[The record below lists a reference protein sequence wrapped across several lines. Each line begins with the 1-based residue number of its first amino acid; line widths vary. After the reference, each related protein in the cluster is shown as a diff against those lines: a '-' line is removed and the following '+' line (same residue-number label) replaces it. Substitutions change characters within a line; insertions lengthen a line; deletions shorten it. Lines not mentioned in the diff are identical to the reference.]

1 MSAPHLRGAVRSVLA
16 GVCASGIAMLFAT
29 CVAGTATTADARGA
43 GAASH
48 VPAGLSITSP
58 RLCAAVVVYR
68 LASADDWGLRTTIA
82 QTALNAFAALGEVP
96 DCAAPVTM
104 ALDRD
109 FDPRRWQAALDAV
122 DAVRSGD
129 YTPSPAACARANA
142 VVRADDSAPA
152 GAAARAQCVMHG
164 LAFVAVQP

>member
-1 MSAPHLRGAVRSVLA
+1 MKRQQPVRGRR
-16 GVCASGIAMLFAT
+16 ASFFWFGLLSL
-29 CVAGTATTADARGA
+29 CA
-43 GAASH
+43 GAAVALAAGAATADVRAGEEPVH
-48 VPAGLSITSP
+48 VPARLSITSP

-82 QTALNAFAALGEVP
+82 QTALNAFAAAGGVP
-96 DCAAPVTM
+96 DCAAPVTA
-104 ALDRD
+104 ALSHQ
-109 FDPRRWQAALDAV
+109 FDARRWQAALDAV

-129 YTPSPAACARANA
+129 YTPSPAACAHANA
-142 VVRADDSAPA
+142 VVPADDTDPA

>member
-1 MSAPHLRGAVRSVLA
+1 MKRGLPAGGRRASFLWLGVASLCAGAAAALA
-16 GVCASGIAMLFAT
+16 
-29 CVAGTATTADARGA
+29 AGAATADARGEDPMR
-43 GAASH
+43 

-68 LASADDWGLRTTIA
+68 LATADDWGLRTTLA
-82 QTALNAFAALGEVP
+82 QTALNAFAAAGGAP
-96 DCAAPVTM
+96 DCAAPVTA
-104 ALDRD
+104 ALGHQ

-142 VVRADDSAPA
+142 VVAADDGGPA
-152 GAAARAQCVMHG
+152 GAAARAQCVIG
-164 LAFVAVQP
+164 NLAFVQVQP